1 MVYTSLSSSKFAR
14 SIPDKRGEGMDLK
27 SIIRNVPDFPKP
39 GIQFKDLT
47 TLWVNPEAFRWT
59 TDIFYERYREKGID
73 KIVAAESRGFIV
85 AAPLAYLLKVGF
97 VPVRKKGKLPY
108 KQVEA
113 SYQLEYGIDT
123 LTMHEDAVKKGER
136 VLIVDDLLATG
147 GTVGAMIELVRK
159 LEGEPVEAAFIV
171 ELEFLEGRKNIDI
184 PVFSIVKYAEE

>member
-1 MVYTSLSSSKFAR
+1 
-14 SIPDKRGEGMDLK
+14 MDLK

-47 TLWVNPEAFRWT
+47 TLWADPEAFKWT
-59 TDIFYERYREKGID
+59 TDVFCDRYRGMGIN

-85 AAPLAYLLKVGF
+85 AAPVAYLLNVGF
-97 VPVRKKGKLPY
+97 IPVRKKGKLPY

-136 VLIVDDLLATG
+136 VLIMDDLLATG

-159 LEGEPVEAAFIV
+159 LGGEPIEAAFIV
-171 ELEFLEGRKNIDI
+171 ELEFLEGKKNIDI
-184 PVFSIVKYAEE
+184 PVFSILKYSEE